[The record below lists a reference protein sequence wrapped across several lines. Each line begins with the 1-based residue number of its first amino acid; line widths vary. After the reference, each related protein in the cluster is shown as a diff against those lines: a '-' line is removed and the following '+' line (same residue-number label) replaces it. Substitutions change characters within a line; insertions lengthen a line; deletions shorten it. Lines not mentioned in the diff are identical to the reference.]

1 MAFEDRI
8 IVLQAPAKFPKNQD
22 VSNTTGHETQFW
34 L

>member
-1 MAFEDRI
+1 MAFEERI

-22 VSNTTGHETQFW
+22 VSNTTFSYAKFW